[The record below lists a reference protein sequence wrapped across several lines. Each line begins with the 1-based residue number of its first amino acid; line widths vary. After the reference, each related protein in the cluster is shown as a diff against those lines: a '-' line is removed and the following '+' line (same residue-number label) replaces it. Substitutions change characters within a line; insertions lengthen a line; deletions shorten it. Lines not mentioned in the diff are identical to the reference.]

1 MEKIMSKVT
10 LVDFYA
16 DWCSACKA
24 QDPILAELE
33 KSMGNKVDIVKVSL
47 AENKD
52 MFDEFKID
60 ATPTLFLIKDENIFK
75 KYVGVTSRSELES
88 AINSVQK
95 T

>member
-1 MEKIMSKVT
+1 
-10 LVDFYA
+10 
-16 DWCSACKA
+16 
-24 QDPILAELE
+24 LE

>member
-1 MEKIMSKVT
+1 MGKVT

-33 KSMGNKVDIVKVSL
+33 RDIGNKVEIIKISL

-52 MFDEFKID
+52 LFDEFKIN
-60 ATPTLFLIKDENIFK
+60 ATPTMFIIKDNNIVK
-75 KYVGVTSRSELES
+75 KFVGTTSKNDLES
-88 AINSVQK
+88 EINRAY

>member
-1 MEKIMSKVT
+1 MNKVT

-24 QDPILAELE
+24 QDPIIEELE
-33 KSMGNKVDIVKVSL
+33 RDMGNKVDIIKISL

-52 MFDEFKID
+52 LFDEFKIN
-60 ATPTLFLIKDENIFK
+60 ATPTMFIIKDNNILRTFVGTTSK
-75 KYVGVTSRSELES
+75 KELES
-88 AINSVQK
+88 AINSAY

>member
-1 MEKIMSKVT
+1 MSKVT

-33 KSMGNKVDIVKVSL
+33 RDIGHKVEIIKISL

-52 MFDEFKID
+52 LFDAFKIN
-60 ATPTLFLIKDENIFK
+60 ATPTMFIIKDNNIIKTFVGTTTK
-75 KYVGVTSRSELES
+75 KELETE
-88 AINSVQK
+88 INRAY

>member
-1 MEKIMSKVT
+1 MNKVT

-33 KSMGNKVDIVKVSL
+33 RDIGHKVDIIRIGL

-52 MFDEFKID
+52 VFDEFKID
-60 ATPTLFLIKDENIFK
+60 ATPTLFVIKDNNVFK
-75 KYVGVTSRSELES
+75 KYVGVTSRNELES
-88 AINSVQK
+88 AINNASII
-95 T
+95 

>member
-1 MEKIMSKVT
+1 MNKVT

-24 QDPILAELE
+24 QDPILEELE
-33 KSMGNKVDIVKVSL
+33 RDIGHKVEIIKISL

-52 MFDEFKID
+52 MFDEWKIN
-60 ATPTLFLIKDENIFK
+60 ATPTMFIIKDNNILK
-75 KYVGVTSRSELES
+75 KFVGTTSRNELES
-88 AINSVQK
+88 EINRAY